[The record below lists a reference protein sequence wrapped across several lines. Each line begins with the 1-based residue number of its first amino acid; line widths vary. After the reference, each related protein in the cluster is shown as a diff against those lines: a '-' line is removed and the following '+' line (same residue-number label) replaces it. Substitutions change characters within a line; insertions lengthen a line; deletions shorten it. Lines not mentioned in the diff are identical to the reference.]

1 MSKKT
6 WLIIGISLVLAG
18 CIILGGA
25 ISVIKWD
32 FMKLSTTKFETNA
45 HTITEA
51 FKNISIETDTSHI
64 TFALSQD
71 ETCSVVCYEEI
82 KASHSVAV
90 ENDTLT
96 IRFTDTRRWYDHVGI
111 HFGTPKI
118 TVYLPQSQYGALY
131 INASTGDTEIPKD
144 FHFETMEISQ
154 STGDVTNFASVTELM
169 KIRTS
174 TGKIHVENAFAGAV
188 DLSVSTGM
196 VTARSLTCQG
206 DIAVHVSTG
215 DAHIADTTCKNLTS
229 DGNTGDIS
237 LENVIAVETFSI
249 ERSTGDVQF
258 NGADATEIFVKT
270 NTGDVQG
277 TLLSDKVFIA
287 RTDTGDVD
295 VPGTTIGGKCEI
307 TTNTG
312 DIKIIAKQQ
321 NT

>member
-96 IRFTDTRRWYDHVGI
+96 IRFTDTRSWYEHIGI
-111 HFGTPKI
+111 RFGTPKI
-118 TVYLPQSQYGALY
+118 TVYLPQKQYGALH
-131 INASTGDTEIPKD
+131 INAHTGKTKIPKD
-144 FHFETMEISQ
+144 FHFETMDISQ
-154 STGDVTNFASVTELM
+154 TTGDVTSYASVTELM

-174 TGKIHVENAFAGAV
+174 TGKIHVENVVAGAV

-196 VTARSLTCQG
+196 VTAHSLTCQG
-206 DIAVHVSTG
+206 DMTVHASTG
-215 DAHIADTTCKNLTS
+215 DAKIADVTCQNLES
-229 DGNTGDIS
+229 DGNTGDLS
-237 LENVIAVETFSI
+237 LDNVIAKEHFTLK
-249 ERSTGDVQF
+249 RTTGDIEF
-258 NGADATEIFVKT
+258 DGCDATEISV
-270 NTGDVQG
+270 
-277 TLLSDKVFIA
+277 
-287 RTDTGDVD
+287 RTDTGDVTGSLLSEKVFITKTD
-295 VPGTTIGGKCEI
+295 TGKIRVPDTTTGGKCEI
-307 TTNTG
+307 TTDTG
-312 DIKIIAKQQ
+312 DIKI
-321 NT
+321 TT